1 MSKFEN
7 MLGGID
13 LSASTGL
20 EFGPLTS
27 PMVRKGQSNVFYI
40 DHDTTEGIKLKYKD
54 DANVDCDAIVPIDF
68 VYRNDLS
75 QSVEGRKFDYIVA
88 SHVFEHI
95 PNPIKWLNECA
106 SVLNPG
112 GTLCLALPD
121 KHLTFDRPRQI
132 TQLSEWIG
140 ALLDK
145 RDRPSPASVF
155 EAARSAL
162 IEAGLP
168 PSRWPYD
175 HAAES
180 LERYID
186 VHCTICTLQTF
197 TDLIDGSRNL
207 GLQPFS
213 IVAAF
218 EPEPNSIEFQAR
230 LKSLG
235 A

>member
-1 MSKFEN
+1 MGKFEN
-7 MLGGID
+7 MLGEID
-13 LSASTGL
+13 LSTSTGL

-27 PMVRKGQSNVFYI
+27 PMVQKSQSNIFYI
-40 DHDTTEGIKLKYKD
+40 DHDTTEGIRQKYKD

-68 VYRNDLS
+68 VYHSDLS
-75 QSVEGRKFDYIVA
+75 QSVNGLKFDYIVA
-88 SHVFEHI
+88 SHVFEHV

-106 SVLNPG
+106 AVLNPG

-121 KHLTFDRPRQI
+121 KRVTFDRPRQI
-132 TQLSEWIG
+132 TQLSEWVG
-140 ALLDK
+140 ALLD
-145 RDRPSPASVF
+145 RRERPSPASVF

-168 PSRWPYD
+168 PSRWPFD

-186 VHCTICTLQTF
+186 VHCTICTLESF
-197 TDLIDGSRNL
+197 TGLIDASRDL

-213 IVAAF
+213 IAAAF
-218 EPEPNSIEFQAR
+218 DTEPQSIEFQAR
-230 LKSLG
+230 LRLPG
-235 A
+235 V